1 MKVPIYS
8 GLFFYPL
15 SLLSIRITLKK
26 PIYFDY
32 AATTP
37 VHSDVLKAM
46 LPYFSEE
53 FGNAGSSQHYY
64 GWAAEEAIET
74 SRKKIS
80 SYFGVQARHVVFTS
94 GATESNNL
102 CILGYLKDRPKGHL
116 ITSSIEHKAV
126 LQVFQELAHQGWSVT
141 FLKPNPLGCIEVSE
155 VEQAIRPDTTLVSL
169 MMVNNET
176 GNMTDFQGIS
186 LLCKQANI
194 LFHSDATQ
202 AIGKLDLTQYEHLP
216 DLLSFS
222 GHKIYGP
229 KGIGGIIFNS
239 KVELKP
245 LTYGGGQERGL
256 RPGTLPVQQ
265 IVALAACFDLMPLLI
280 ESLEQVS
287 AYKSRIVKGL
297 HGEFVL
303 NSAENESVPH
313 ILNISIPNMDW
324 EELYRRIPAI
334 AVSNGSACN
343 AKSQLPSHVMKA
355 LGHSDA
361 LALSTLRISLSYLT
375 QESDVD
381 FLIDYLNKQLFDR

>member
-53 FGNAGSSQHYY
+53 FGNAGSSQHYF

-202 AIGKLDLTQYEHLP
+202 AIGKLDLMQYEHLP

-245 LTYGGGQERGL
+245 LTFGGGQERGL

-287 AYKSRIVKGL
+287 AYKSRIVKAL

-355 LGHSDA
+355 VGHSDA

>member
-53 FGNAGSSQHYY
+53 FGNAGSSQHYF

-186 LLCKQANI
+186 LLCKPANI
-194 LFHSDATQ
+194 IFHSDATQ
-202 AIGKLDLTQYEHLP
+202 AIGKLDLMQYEHLP

-245 LTYGGGQERGL
+245 LTFGGGQERGL

>member
-37 VHSDVLKAM
+37 VHADVLKAM

-53 FGNAGSSQHYY
+53 FGNAGSSQHYF

-80 SYFGVQARHVVFTS
+80 SYFGVQARQVVFTS

-102 CILGYLKDRPKGHL
+102 CILGYLKDRTKGHL

-126 LQVFQELAHQGWSVT
+126 LLVFQELAQQGWSVT
-141 FLKPNPLGCIEVSE
+141 YLQPNALGCIEVSDL
-155 VEQAIRPDTTLVSL
+155 EQSIRSDTVLISL

-176 GNMTDFQGIS
+176 GNVTDFQSIS
-186 LLCKQANI
+186 RICKKTNI
-194 LFHSDATQ
+194 IFHSDATQ

-239 KVELKP
+239 NVALKP
-245 LTYGGGQERGL
+245 ITYGGGQERGL

-280 ESLEQVS
+280 ESIEQVS

-297 HGEFVL
+297 NGEFVL

-355 LGHSDA
+355 VGHSDA

>member
-37 VHSDVLKAM
+37 VHADVLTAM

-80 SYFGVQARHVVFTS
+80 SYFGVQARQVVFTS

-102 CILGYLKDRPKGHL
+102 CIQGYLKDRPKGHL

-141 FLKPNPLGCIEVSE
+141 FLKPNPSGCIEVSE
-155 VEQAIRPDTTLVSL
+155 VEQAIRLDTALISL

-176 GNMTDFQGIS
+176 GNVTDFQSIS
-186 LLCKQANI
+186 QLCKQVNI
-194 LFHSDATQ
+194 IFHSDATQ
-202 AIGKLDLTQYEHLP
+202 AIGKLDLTHYEYLP

-239 KVELKP
+239 NVALKP

-280 ESLEQVS
+280 ESVHKILTF
-287 AYKSRIVKGL
+287 KHKILNGL
-297 HGEFVL
+297 IGEYVL
-303 NSAENESVPH
+303 NSSENQSVPH
-313 ILNISIPNMDW
+313 IISISIPNIDW
-324 EELYRRIPAI
+324 EELYRRIPSI

-343 AKSQLPSHVMKA
+343 AKSQLPSHVMKVI
-355 LGHSDA
+355 GHSDA

>member
-37 VHSDVLKAM
+37 VHADVLKAM

-80 SYFGVQARHVVFTS
+80 SYFGVQARQVVFTS
-94 GATESNNL
+94 GATEANNL

-116 ITSSIEHKAV
+116 VTSSIEHKAV

-141 FLKPNPLGCIEVSE
+141 YLQPNALGCIEVSDL
-155 VEQAIRPDTTLVSL
+155 EQSICSDTVLISL

-176 GNMTDFQGIS
+176 GNVTDFQSIS
-186 LLCKQANI
+186 RICKQASI
-194 LFHSDATQ
+194 IFHSDATQ

-239 KVELKP
+239 NVALKP

-265 IVALAACFDLMPLLI
+265 IVALAACFDLMPVLI

-303 NSAENESVPH
+303 NSAGNESVPH
-313 ILNISIPNMDW
+313 ILNISIPKMDW
-324 EELYRRIPAI
+324 EDLYRRIPAI

-343 AKSQLPSHVMKA
+343 AKSQMPSHVMKA
-355 LGHSDA
+355 VGHSDA